1 MENQVIKMSHICVI
15 QQLKEKILQ
24 DPLMIQKFYSY
35 EILGKMSLKELEELR
50 DDLIKQYNQV
60 LEDREFGAEMIYKGK
75 GRENEL

>member
-75 GRENEL
+75 GRGNDL